1 MGPGTFPVS
10 ALSPPCSYSGRGGNN
25 APIEA
30 HFPKDNISVSTGTEA
45 KQVSL
50 VGAESLLYS
59 SRGKTS
65 EMRPGVPGREG
76 GGREPNFAPCS
87 GARAGGTE
95 EEIFRN
101 GSHAL

>member
-10 ALSPPCSYSGRGGNN
+10 VLSPPCSYSGRGGNN

-65 EMRPGVPGREG
+65 EMRPRIPRREV
-76 GGREPNFAPCS
+76 GGREPNSAPCS
-87 GARAGGTE
+87 GARVGGTE